1 MKNNIQK
8 LYLTNFLTG
17 FVFWY
22 AIEKLFLRSIGVS
35 AVGIAVNAIAYVVVS
50 TVFDIPTG
58 ILADRWNRKYT
69 LMLGIGCLAISSLI
83 MGLSHGLALYII
95 ATAIW
100 GLYTVFTQGTYQAMT
115 YDSLHELGRQNE
127 YVKQQGRSY
136 GMFLVGVSLSSIFG
150 GYLGQHLGYRSTYFL
165 TLVPCLLNL
174 LVLWSLREPVFHK
187 DTADT
192 KLWAHVKQTVHLL
205 AGQQFLLIIS
215 VLFIGISIL
224 NYAQNEYGGLYYI
237 ALGFGS
243 IGSGWAN
250 AGKWIASALG
260 RFMSERLSKYV
271 LWCIPIFFAV
281 FLGFSVWRSTFGLIL
296 FTIAG
301 FLQSIIMTNL
311 EGVVQ
316 ENVPSSIRATALS
329 TLSFA
334 YSIIVIPISLIFG
347 VLARHDVFHSY
358 QFTAVIGLLFG
369 LAWFLRPKSVRQS
382 GLLIRST
389 RAEVS

>member
-1 MKNNIQK
+1 MKNNISK

-35 AVGIAVNAIAYVVVS
+35 AVGIVANAVTYILVS

-69 LMLGIGCLAISSLI
+69 LMIGIGCLAVSSII
-83 MGLSHGLALYII
+83 MGLSHGLTLYIF

-115 YDSLHELGRQNE
+115 YDSLHELGRQDE

-136 GMFLVGVSLSSIFG
+136 GMFLVGVSISSVFG

-165 TLVPCLLNL
+165 TLVPCLFNL
-174 LVLWSLREPVFHK
+174 AVLWSLREPVFHK
-187 DTADT
+187 DTVDT
-192 KLWAHVKQTVHLL
+192 KLWVHVKQTMHLL
-205 AGQQFLLIIS
+205 SGKQSLIVVSI
-215 VLFIGISIL
+215 LFMGISIL
-224 NYAQNEYGGLYYI
+224 NYTQNEYAGLYYI

-243 IGSGWAN
+243 IGNGWAN
-250 AGKWIASALG
+250 AGKWIAGALG
-260 RFMSERLSKYV
+260 RFMSERLRKYV
-271 LWCIPIFFAV
+271 LWSIPIFFAS

-296 FTIAG
+296 FTISG

-334 YSIIVIPISLIFG
+334 YSIIVIPISLVFG

-358 QFTAVIGLLFG
+358 QFTAVIGLFFG
-369 LAWFLRPKSVRQS
+369 LVWFLRPKAVRRS
-382 GLLIRST
+382 GLLAKST
-389 RAEVS
+389 PGELM